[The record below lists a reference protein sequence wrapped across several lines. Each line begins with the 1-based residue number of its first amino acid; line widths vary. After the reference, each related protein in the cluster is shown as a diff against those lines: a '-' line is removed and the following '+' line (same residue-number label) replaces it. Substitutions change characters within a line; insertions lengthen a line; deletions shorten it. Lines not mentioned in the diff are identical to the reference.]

1 MLGVQGKVTG
11 FDALLEE
18 HNMSQ
23 IQIISQEKEIG
34 ILHQGQVG
42 REVEWERSV
51 RRGIHCS
58 LHSVILSNNRILYE

>member
-18 HNMSQ
+18 YNMSQ

-42 REVEWERSV
+42 REMYGKIRLKYGNSNRSV
-51 RRGIHCS
+51 AYLLRM
-58 LHSVILSNNRILYE
+58 LPLAD